1 MATLIKIG
9 NSQGIRIPKAL
20 IEQARLADAEL
31 EFKVTDEGL
40 LIRPANAPR
49 QGWTEQFARAAED
62 SATYDAEQE
71 WLDAPL
77 TDDKDL
83 AW

>member
-9 NSQGIRIPKAL
+9 NSQGVRIPKAL
-20 IEQARLADAEL
+20 IEQARLADTEL
-31 EFKVTDEGL
+31 EFKVTDAGL
-40 LIRPANAPR
+40 LIRPASAPR
-49 QGWTEQFARAAED
+49 QGWAERFAHAAED
-62 SATYDAEQE
+62 NAAYDADQE

-77 TDDKDL
+77 VDDKDL

>member
-1 MATLIKIG
+1 MASLIKLG

-40 LIRPANAPR
+40 LIRPFEAPR
-49 QGWTEQFARAAED
+49 QGWAERFAHAAEE
-62 SATYDAEQE
+62 SAPYDADQK

-77 TDDKDL
+77 ADDKDL

>member
-1 MATLIKIG
+1 MTTLIKIG

-20 IEQARLADAEL
+20 IEQARLADTEL
-31 EFKVTDEGL
+31 EFKVTDAGL

-49 QGWTEQFARAAED
+49 QGWAERFAHAEEERAAHD
-62 SATYDAEQE
+62 TDQE